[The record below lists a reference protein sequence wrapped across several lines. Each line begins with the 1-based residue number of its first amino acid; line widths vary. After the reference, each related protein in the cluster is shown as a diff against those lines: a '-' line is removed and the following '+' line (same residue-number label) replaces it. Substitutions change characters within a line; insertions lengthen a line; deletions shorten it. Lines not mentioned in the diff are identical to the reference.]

1 MNIVFRQLALFSV
14 SEIVG
19 EFASPRSR
27 DLPHVPQWTAT
38 GWPVLERLA
47 KALESQI
54 VGSFVVPAPPEAK
67 SVRVKKVGWRKLSSF
82 GHGHRRRSN
91 SLSRSTC
98 LSPNVT
104 AHWIDADTMKLQ
116 RRNLMAGMVKGIA
129 FIERP
134 R

>member
-27 DLPHVPQWTAT
+27 DLPPVPQWTAT

-54 VGSFVVPAPPEAK
+54 VGSFVVPAPPDA

-91 SLSRSTC
+91 SLSRSTR

-129 FIERP
+129 FIE
-134 R
+134 